1 MMLLSYTNC
10 SDSKVGQIES
20 KLYMYLEYFQL
31 KAEPFNIAPNPNLL
45 FPSSRHQEAIGYL
58 RYGLRGAGG
67 FVMLTG
73 EVGTGKTMVSRAVLS
88 DLPEAIKVAY
98 ILNPTLNNIQ
108 LLKSVCES
116 FAIEVED
123 AEDHKSLSDALQHFL
138 VAEHQA
144 GHSCLLV
151 IDEAQH
157 LAPEAL
163 EQLRLFTNIET
174 NDKKL
179 LQIILIGQPEL
190 QEKLNTRELRQL
202 AQRITARY
210 HLLPLTLDETFAY
223 INHRIQAVG
232 GMRPLFEQKAMKLIF
247 SYAKGTPRLIN
258 LLADRALMGAFAT
271 NQMQINAG
279 LVRQAAKEILG
290 ITQERPSFW
299 QRYKWW
305 SLALAGMTL
314 TGVGI
319 TLAI

>member
-1 MMLLSYTNC
+1 
-10 SDSKVGQIES
+10 
-20 KLYMYLEYFQL
+20 MYLDYFQL

-45 FPSSRHQEAIGYL
+45 FPSNRHQEAIGYL

-73 EVGTGKTMVSRAVLS
+73 EVGTGKTMVSRAVLG
-88 DLPEAIKVAY
+88 DLPDNIKVAY

-116 FAIEVED
+116 FEIEIDDEN
-123 AEDHKSLSDALQHFL
+123 DHKCLSDGLQKFL
-138 VAEHQA
+138 IEQYHQ

-157 LAPEAL
+157 LASEAL

-210 HLLPLTLDETFAY
+210 HLLPLTQDETFAY

-232 GMRPLFEQKAMKLIF
+232 GLRPLFDKSAMKLLF
-247 SYAKGTPRLIN
+247 ALSKGTPRLIN
-258 LLADRALMGAFAT
+258 LLADRALMGAYAT
-271 NQMQINAG
+271 NQSFVNSKLVKAAG
-279 LVRQAAKEILG
+279 QEVLG
-290 ITQERPSFW
+290 IGSHGAS
-299 QRYKWW
+299 RYRNWW
-305 SLALAGMTL
+305 IGSLIGVTLAG
-314 TGVGI
+314 VG
-319 TLAI
+319 LAIAL